1 MSVKT
6 RFAGDPGH
14 SSEARAL
21 DENAIHQ
28 MARWAAAALQ
38 LAAGRKSGEQD
49 PGTCMNIG
57 LVEGGTKSNVI
68 AGHAFVHWSVRLQPG
83 ESNEEFLLAA
93 QSCVQP
99 GSKVDWEVP
108 FLGEPLPAAGRDD
121 RVSRQFCETHGL
133 MISDP
138 VDFWTEASIFSA
150 AGLPAIVLGPGS
162 ISQAHISDE
171 WVALEQLEMAHRLYK
186 RVVMNDA

>member
-1 MSVKT
+1 
-6 RFAGDPGH
+6 
-14 SSEARAL
+14 
-21 DENAIHQ
+21 

-108 FLGEPLPAAGRDD
+108 FLGEPLPAAGLDD

-171 WVALEQLEMAHRLYK
+171 WVALEQLDMAHRLYK